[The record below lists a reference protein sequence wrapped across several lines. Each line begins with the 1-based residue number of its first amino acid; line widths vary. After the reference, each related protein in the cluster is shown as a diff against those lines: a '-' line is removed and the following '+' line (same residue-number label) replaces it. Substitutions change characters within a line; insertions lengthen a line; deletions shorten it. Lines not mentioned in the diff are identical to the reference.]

1 MSLFNPFGSKSSS
14 NKTTQTDA
22 RTVSD
27 YSGATVGSTIN
38 IYGAD
43 ADLMSKFLGGNQSA
57 SPFASNAEANG
68 MRGDGLAGAVGGV
81 SPLVLL
87 GLGGVVLLAVLMRR

>member
-1 MSLFNPFGSKSSS
+1 MSLFNPFGSKKSS

-43 ADLMSKFLGGNQSA
+43 PGLMSQFFAGNQSA
-57 SPFASNAEANG
+57 SPFASNADANG
-68 MRGDGLAGAVGGV
+68 IRTEGLLDGAGGLATML
-81 SPLVLL
+81 PLL
-87 GLGGVVLLAVLMRR
+87 LGGVLVVVALMRR

>member
-43 ADLMSKFLGGNQSA
+43 ASMLSKFLGGNQAA
-57 SPFASNAEANG
+57 SPFDSSADANG
-68 MRGDGLAGAVGGV
+68 MRTDGLAGAVGGV
-81 SPLVLL
+81 PVVALA
-87 GLGGVVLLAVLMRR
+87 LGGVVLLALLMRR